1 MPKEIV
7 DKVLDQKLINIRQ
20 TTTAAGATPY
30 SDSIKLPTQ
39 AIDGY
44 AEGEIQDTTPKA
56 YFNEYGTGI
65 VGSNSPATEEALA
78 AEGWEYNRPTKYKNA
93 DGRWKYPKKDGTYG
107 WTYGLPALKAYQD
120 AADDIRDN
128 AKTIIE
134 NL

>member
-7 DKVLDQKLINIRQ
+7 DKVLDQKLIDIRQ
-20 TTTAAGATPY
+20 TTTAKGASPY

-78 AEGWEYNRPTKYKNA
+78 EEGWVYDVNDHGEV
-93 DGRWKYPKKDGTYG
+93 GWKYPKGDGTFG
-107 WTYGLPALKAYQD
+107 WTRGLPALKAYQE
-120 AADDIRDN
+120 AADNIRDN